1 MALKAV
7 GPQLVHKSELGA
19 VRLSLVPEA
28 VAAEARRMAARQAA
42 AGLEITGFLVQRMV
56 PEGVE
61 MIVGV
66 VQDPVF
72 GPVVACGAGGTA
84 VELMKDVSVRLTPLT
99 DSEAERMLR
108 SLASFPL
115 LEGYRGSP
123 GVDMASLRRLLVQ
136 VSALAEDLPEV
147 AELDINPVVATPSG
161 VVAVDAR
168 VRVAARDPRPPQG
181 SRARAR
187 P

>member
-1 MALKAV
+1 
-7 GPQLVHKSELGA
+7 
-19 VRLSLVPEA
+19 
-28 VAAEARRMAARQAA
+28 
-42 AGLEITGFLVQRMV
+42 
-56 PEGVE
+56 
-61 MIVGV
+61 
-66 VQDPVF
+66 
-72 GPVVACGAGGTA
+72 

-115 LEGYRGSP
+115 LEGYRGGP

-161 VVAVDAR
+161 VDAVDAR
-168 VRVAARDPRPPQG
+168 LRVEARDPRPPEG
-181 SRARAR
+181 SLPRGR
-187 P
+187 